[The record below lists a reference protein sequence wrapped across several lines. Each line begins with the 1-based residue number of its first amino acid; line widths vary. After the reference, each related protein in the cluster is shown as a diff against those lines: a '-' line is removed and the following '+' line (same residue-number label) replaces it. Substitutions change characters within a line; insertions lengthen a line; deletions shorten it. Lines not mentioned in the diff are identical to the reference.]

1 MTGEL
6 TVSGKVLPIGG
17 VKEKTI
23 AAKRS
28 KVTHVIFPIDN
39 KKDYE
44 VFFFTFFFL
53 FFLHKK
59 KNPQ

>member
-39 KKDYE
+39 KKDFE
-44 VFFFTFFFL
+44 VFSLKFRIL
-53 FFLHKK
+53 S
-59 KNPQ
+59 PYV